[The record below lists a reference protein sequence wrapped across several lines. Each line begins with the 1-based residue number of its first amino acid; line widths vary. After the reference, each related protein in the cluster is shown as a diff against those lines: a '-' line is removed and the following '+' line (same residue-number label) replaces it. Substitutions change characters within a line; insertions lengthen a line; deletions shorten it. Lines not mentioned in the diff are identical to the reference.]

1 MHLSK
6 TCLERC
12 ESLGFTPP
20 YIVDLATF
28 DDTAGQGLNQ
38 YISADYHGSMSW
50 MAETQLRRSHPNKL
64 WPAAKS
70 GIVLGMNYGPDMD
83 PLISLCHPTK
93 ATISVY
99 ARNRDYHDL
108 IKGRLKDI
116 AGLIARDTGQDVK
129 VFVDTAPLME
139 KPLAAIGGLGW
150 QGKHTNLVSRDYG
163 SWLFLGVILSAAML
177 TPTSGETDHCGTCRK
192 CLDICPTE
200 AFPAPYQLDA
210 RRCISYLTI
219 EHEGPVEE
227 SLREKM
233 GNRIYGCD
241 DCLAVC
247 PWNKFA
253 KESAEIKLKAKDELN
268 APDLVELAVL
278 SEVEFRQKFSG
289 SPIKRI
295 GRNRFM
301 RNVIYAIGNSQVVS
315 LKSSLEPHL
324 FSDNPVIRDAARWAS
339 KALSS

>member
-116 AGLIARDTGQDVK
+116 A
-129 VFVDTAPLME
+129 
-139 KPLAAIGGLGW
+139 
-150 QGKHTNLVSRDYG
+150 
-163 SWLFLGVILSAAML
+163 
-177 TPTSGETDHCGTCRK
+177 
-192 CLDICPTE
+192 
-200 AFPAPYQLDA
+200 
-210 RRCISYLTI
+210 
-219 EHEGPVEE
+219 
-227 SLREKM
+227 
-233 GNRIYGCD
+233 
-241 DCLAVC
+241 
-247 PWNKFA
+247 
-253 KESAEIKLKAKDELN
+253 
-268 APDLVELAVL
+268 
-278 SEVEFRQKFSG
+278 
-289 SPIKRI
+289 
-295 GRNRFM
+295 
-301 RNVIYAIGNSQVVS
+301 
-315 LKSSLEPHL
+315 
-324 FSDNPVIRDAARWAS
+324 
-339 KALSS
+339 